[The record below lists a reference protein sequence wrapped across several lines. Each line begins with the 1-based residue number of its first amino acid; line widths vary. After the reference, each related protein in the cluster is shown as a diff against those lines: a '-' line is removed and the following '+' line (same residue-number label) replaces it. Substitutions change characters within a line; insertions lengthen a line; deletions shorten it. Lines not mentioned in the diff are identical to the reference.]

1 MNVEYFCIISGV
13 SESNRLNLI
22 KKYGNSK
29 KAYSEW
35 FELLEKNFTI
45 PKNMDKFFKQKQ
57 VSKKESAEEIVQ
69 KLKSKKKSLK

>member
-29 KAYSEW
+29 KTYSEW

-57 VSKKESAEEIVQ
+57 VSKKEIVQ
-69 KLKSKKKSLK
+69 KVKSKKKSLK

>member
-29 KAYSEW
+29 KTYSEW
-35 FELLEKNFTI
+35 FESLKKNFTI
-45 PKNMDKFFKQKQ
+45 PKNMDKFFKQ
-57 VSKKESAEEIVQ
+57 VSKKETAKEIVQ
-69 KLKSKKKSLK
+69 KVKSKKSLK